1 MSDRDDVVE
10 KIDRC
15 GDDAVNDFAVKNAID
30 VENTSRYE
38 ALFKELRKE
47 TKRSDLTVDY
57 KIVQIL
63 INDVFVVFVLIQRGP
78 SREPE
83 IRKNLKEL
91 P

>member
-1 MSDRDDVVE
+1 MSDRDDVME

-47 TKRSDLTVDY
+47 SKRSDLTVD
-57 KIVQIL
+57 
-63 INDVFVVFVLIQRGP
+63 
-78 SREPE
+78 
-83 IRKNLKEL
+83 
-91 P
+91 